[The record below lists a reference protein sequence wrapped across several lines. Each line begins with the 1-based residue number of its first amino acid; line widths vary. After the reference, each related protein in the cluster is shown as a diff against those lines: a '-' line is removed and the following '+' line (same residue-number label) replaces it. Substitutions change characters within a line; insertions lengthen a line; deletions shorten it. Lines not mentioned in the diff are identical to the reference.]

1 MPNRQDALELLR
13 EYVKNPSLLN
23 HSEMVAKAMEG
34 YAKSLKLDQEK
45 IDEWYIAGLLHDL
58 DWEKY
63 PDEHPNKAV
72 NEILPSK
79 GYSKDITEAIKA
91 HGPER
96 TGKYPDTLIER
107 YLFACDELSGF
118 INAASLI
125 RPDKLNGMEVGS
137 IKKKLKDKRFAAN
150 VNRDDINKGVE
161 LINKP
166 LDEHIDFLIKTFQQ

>member
-79 GYSKDITEAIKA
+79 GY
-91 HGPER
+91 
-96 TGKYPDTLIER
+96 LI
-107 YLFACDELSGF
+107 LSGTTRSLAIF
-118 INAASLI
+118 I
-125 RPDKLNGMEVGS
+125 
-137 IKKKLKDKRFAAN
+137 
-150 VNRDDINKGVE
+150 
-161 LINKP
+161 
-166 LDEHIDFLIKTFQQ
+166 